1 MITLL
6 PEVRARDWQP
16 RLGEIGAVATDME
29 DIAQAIRIIV
39 TTPRGSDPH
48 RPLFGADVLQYIDTP
63 EIEAAPR
70 LINDVADAILAWEPR
85 VTLVSI
91 TPTFGLAQISLAIV
105 WTRRSAGASQIT
117 TEVTL

>member
-85 VTLVSI
+85 ITLVSI

-105 WTRRSAGASQIT
+105 WTRRSAGLDQIT